1 MTGFAMTT
9 GGPVAAEDLGIV
21 LPHEHVLFDLTA
33 YLTEPLDELE
43 RELVDAP
50 MTLEN
55 AGHLRR
61 SPLVSRENLLMQD
74 ENVAVRELSWLREA
88 GGRTLVDCTLPE
100 MKRDINAVARV
111 ARASGVN
118 IIVVTGHY
126 VYGTMTD
133 AVKEMTVDQLTEEML
148 LQLREGIDGTG
159 IRAGAIKF
167 GMTSIPRMPPAER
180 RCLEAAAQAQAET
193 GAPITIHNPPPF
205 EKRGVEVVRLLT
217 RAGAEPERVIMG
229 HMTHTVPDDRYHR
242 SIMDTGAMVE
252 FDRFGQELYQEA
264 DAGFNRWGLYAGEP
278 RDSDTVNEIVTLV
291 KDGYVDRILLSHDI
305 GFRNGL
311 RSFGGF
317 GYAHVPYRI
326 ARYLRQ
332 QHLSDDDVD
341 RLLVQNPA
349 RLFAYL
355 DAA

>member
-1 MTGFAMTT
+1 MAGFAMTT
-9 GGPVAAEDLGIV
+9 AGPVAAEELGVV

-33 YLTEPLDELE
+33 YLTEPRDERE

-61 SPLVSRENLLMQD
+61 SPLVSRENLLMMD
-74 ENVAVRELSWLREA
+74 ENVAVRELRWFREA
-88 GGRTLVDCTLPE
+88 GGGTLVDCTLPE
-100 MKRDINAVARV
+100 MKRDVRAVARV
-111 ARASGVN
+111 AAASGVN
-118 IIVVTGHY
+118 VILVAGHY
-126 VYGTMTD
+126 ISATMSP
-133 AVKEMTVDQLTEEML
+133 AVQAMTVDQLTEEMVG
-148 LQLREGIDGTG
+148 QLRDGIDGTQL
-159 IRAGAIKF
+159 RAGAIKF
-167 GMTSIPRMPPAER
+167 GLSSIPRMPPAER
-180 RCLEAAAQAQAET
+180 RCLMAAAQAQAET

-217 RAGAEPERVIMG
+217 QAGADPEKVIMG
-229 HMTHTVPDDRYHR
+229 HMTHTVPDARYHR
-242 SIMDTGAMVE
+242 SIMDTGAIVE

-278 RDSDTVNEIVTLV
+278 RDSDTVNEIVMLV
-291 KDGYVDRILLSHDI
+291 RDGYVDRILLSHDI

-317 GYAHVPYRI
+317 GYGHIPYRI
-326 ARYLRQ
+326 ASYLRQ
-332 QHLSDDDVD
+332 QGVCAEDVHM
-341 RLLVQNPA
+341 LLIGNPA

-355 DAA
+355 SAP

>member
-1 MTGFAMTT
+1 MTT
-9 GGPVAAEDLGIV
+9 SGPVAAEELGIV
-21 LPHEHVLFDLTA
+21 LPHEHILFDLTA
-33 YLTEPLDELE
+33 YLTEPLDERE

-50 MTLEN
+50 MTLDN

-61 SPLVSRENLLMQD
+61 SPLVSRENLLMLD
-74 ENVAVRELSWLREA
+74 EDVAVRELGYLREV
-88 GGRTLVDCTLPE
+88 GGRTVVDCTLPE
-100 MKRDINAVARV
+100 MKRDVSAVARV
-111 ARASGVN
+111 AQASGINV
-118 IIVVTGHY
+118 IAVTGHY
-126 VYGTMTD
+126 VMPTMSPEV
-133 AVKEMTVDQLTEEML
+133 AEMTVDQITEEML
-148 LQLREGIDGTG
+148 RELREGIDATE

-167 GMTSIPRMPPAER
+167 GLSTIPRMPAAER
-180 RCLEAAAQAQAET
+180 RCLEAAAQAQAVT

-205 EKRGVEVVRLLT
+205 EKRGVEVVRLLIK
-217 RAGAEPERVIMG
+217 AGADPERVIMG

-242 SIMDTGAMVE
+242 SIMDHGAMVE
-252 FDRFGQELYQEA
+252 FDRFGDELYQEA
-264 DAGFNRWGLYAGEP
+264 DPGFNRWGLYAGEP

-317 GYAHVPYRI
+317 GYAHVPYRV

-332 QHLSDDDVD
+332 QGLSDDD
-341 RLLVQNPA
+341 LLQLLERNPA

-355 DAA
+355 DSPS